1 MAGYP
6 LAGDITLRANQV
18 IKRVQK
24 FSFYPTEEL
33 FHQRFS
39 GDEDL
44 PPMDQMY
51 GAVFFDGER
60 IASRNPQR
68 DPHSNLQEMESNY
81 IITLFA
87 RRTANRYGQA
97 QLTLLQSAIP
107 QIYSAFSGWAPKVR
121 SGANSSFCPGLVK
134 EISRPSAD
142 TKLIYITAAVAWP
155 YVTSVAAED
164 YDCVFDDEKV
174 SPWYIDSTTGDVVFT
189 TGPNEEPA

>member
-6 LAGDITLRANQV
+6 LAGDITFRANRV
-18 IKRVQK
+18 IKRAQK

-33 FHQRFS
+33 FQQRFS

-44 PPMDQMY
+44 PAMGQVY

-81 IITLFA
+81 TVLLFT
-87 RRTANRYGQA
+87 RRNPNRYGQTE
-97 QLTLLQSAIP
+97 LVLLQSAIP

-121 SGANSSFCPGLVK
+121 SGANSSFCPGLVTG
-134 EISRPSAD
+134 ISRPTAD
-142 TKLIYITAAVAWP
+142 TKLIYITAALAWP

-164 YDCVFDDEKV
+164 YDCVFDDDKV

-189 TGPNEEPA
+189 TGPNEEEV